1 MSNKG
6 KSSNEK
12 VRRIAIVN
20 PDRCK
25 PKKCKQECKRVC
37 PVVKMGKECIIV
49 KPTST
54 IATISEELCVG
65 CTMCIK
71 KCPFNAIEIINLPS
85 NLENQ
90 VTHRYGENQFVLHR
104 LPIPRPGQVLGLLG
118 TNGIGKST
126 AIKILANKLKP
137 NLGKF
142 KNPPDWKEVI
152 TYFRGSELQ
161 NYFTKLLEY
170 NLQTV
175 IKPQH
180 IDQIPRAIKEGTV
193 EHHIEKRD
201 ERGVK
206 DFVVKELDLENILSR
221 EITQISGGE
230 LQRFAIGVA
239 CVRDVDIYMMDE
251 PSSYLDIKQR
261 IKAARVIRTLLDNT
275 DVSKQKYV
283 IAVEHDL
290 AVLDYL
296 SDFICVLYGV
306 PSVYGVI
313 TMPYSVREGL
323 NIFLDGYIPT
333 ENMRFRDYQLSFK
346 IAEVIER
353 DDKKVRTY
361 KYGNM
366 KKKLGNFVLEIEEGE
381 FTDSEIIVLL
391 GQNGTGKTT
400 FIRMLTG
407 LLKPDEGE
415 ELPQLNVSY
424 KPQNIT
430 PKYKGTVKSL
440 LHAKIGNAWMHPQF
454 MTDVTKP
461 LKIEPLL
468 DLEVQTLSGG
478 ELQRVGLCLC
488 LGKPADVYLIDEP
501 SAHLDAE
508 MRVITAKVIKR
519 FILHAKKTAF
529 VVEHDFIMATYL
541 ADRVV
546 LYTGT
551 PSVSSVAHSPQSL
564 LTGMN
569 SFLKSLEITLRRDP
583 TNYRPRI
590 NKFDS
595 IKDREQKAAGTY
607 FFMGE

>member
-6 KSSNEK
+6 KSSDQK

-25 PKKCKQECKRVC
+25 PKKCRQECKRVC

-49 KPTST
+49 KPTSV

-65 CTMCIK
+65 CTLCIK
-71 KCPFNAIEIINLPS
+71 KCPFDAIDIINLPS
-85 NLENQ
+85 HLEDQ
-90 VTHRYGENQFVLHR
+90 ITHRYGENQFMLHR
-104 LPIPRPGQVLGLLG
+104 LPIPRPGQVLGLIG

-142 KNPPDWKEVI
+142 KAPPDWKDVI

-180 IDQIPRAIKEGTV
+180 IDQIPRAIKGGTIDF
-193 EHHIEKRD
+193 HIAKRD

-206 DFVVKELDLENILSR
+206 DFVVKELDLENILDR
-221 EITQISGGE
+221 DITKISGGE

-261 IKAARVIRTLLDNT
+261 IRAARVIRTLLDNQDT
-275 DVSKQKYV
+275 SKQKYV

-296 SDFICVLYGV
+296 SDFVCVLYGV

-313 TMPYSVREGL
+313 TMPFSVREGL
-323 NIFLDGYIPT
+323 NIFLDGFIPT
-333 ENMRFRDYQLSFK
+333 ENMRFRNYQLSFK

-353 DDKKVRTY
+353 EDKKVRTY
-361 KYGNM
+361 SYGNM
-366 KKKLGNFVLEIEEGE
+366 KKKLGNFTLEIEGGE

-400 FIRMLTG
+400 FIKMLTG
-407 LLKPDEGE
+407 ITKPDEGE
-415 ELPQLNVSY
+415 ELPTLHVSY
-424 KPQNIT
+424 KPQNIV
-430 PKYKGTVKSL
+430 PKYKGSVRSL
-440 LHAKIGNAWMHPQF
+440 LQAKIGNAWQHPQF
-454 MTDVTKP
+454 MTDVTRP

-468 DLEVQTLSGG
+468 DLDVQTLSGG

-508 MRVITAKVIKR
+508 MRIITARVIKR
-519 FILHAKKTAF
+519 FVLHAKKTAF

-551 PSVSSVAHSPQSL
+551 PSVETVAHTPQSL

-583 TNYRPRI
+583 TNFRPRI

-595 IKDREQKAAGTY
+595 IKDREQKSAGTY
-607 FFMGE
+607 FFIGE